1 MIPSILK
8 ICFLKFINLCKN
20 LSKLDKLN
28 DQESEGKILGLTKLK
43 LTPYTKI
50 AVPFLL
56 GRSIRG
62 LSFNKN
68 LKKDLFGNFIHEII
82 KGRDEDMIIESLFSH
97 LKNEKNSNAAI
108 SVGLK
113 NNHNLAK
120 YPAWALVMP
129 WETITIEKKFNI
141 YRKQFINSRSKHNVN
156 VKKNKNLNDEDIFYS
171 YEYAKSQYIQT
182 KKLLENIKKEGFKPL
197 RYDDSP
203 KIFVLINNNEWR
215 WCMSGEGNH
224 RAYISSLLGNEAFEC
239 VIESIVDKK
248 KISNFYNV
256 KSGLYS
262 YSEANSIFD
271 SYFSGRESLRGIV

>member
-1 MIPSILK
+1 MILK
-8 ICFLKFINLCKN
+8 IINFFFLILLDLCKSILN
-20 LSKLDKLN
+20 LKKLN
-28 DQESEGKILGLTKLK
+28 NDENKGKILKLTKLK
-43 LTPYTKI
+43 FTPNTKI
-50 AVPFLL
+50 TAPFNL

-62 LSFNKN
+62 LSFDKN
-68 LKKDLFGNFIHEII
+68 LKKDLFANFINQII
-82 KGRDEDMIIESLFSH
+82 KGMDEDMIIESLFSN
-97 LKNEKNSNAAI
+97 LKKEKNSNAAI

-129 WETITIEKKFNI
+129 WEPITIENKFNN
-141 YRKQFINSRSKHNVN
+141 YRKQFINSRSKHNIN
-156 VKKNKNLNDEDIFYS
+156 IKNNNDLNDEDIFYS

-182 KKLLENIKKEGFKPL
+182 KKLLENIKKEGFKSL
-197 RYDDSP
+197 RFDDSP
-203 KIFVLINNNEWR
+203 KIFILINNNEWR
-215 WCMSGEGNH
+215 WCMSGDGNH
-224 RAYISSLLGNEAFEC
+224 RAYISSLLGNETFEC

>member
-197 RYDDSP
+197 KFDDSP

-224 RAYISSLLGNEAFEC
+224 RAYISSLLGNEDFEC
-239 VIESIVDKK
+239 VIESIVEKK

-262 YSEANSIFD
+262 YSEANFIFD
-271 SYFSGRESLRGIV
+271 SYFSGSESLRGIV

>member
-1 MIPSILK
+1 MNLKIINFLFLILIDLCKSILN
-8 ICFLKFINLCKN
+8 LK
-20 LSKLDKLN
+20 KLN
-28 DQESEGKILGLTKLK
+28 NDENKGKILKLTKLK
-43 LTPYTKI
+43 FTPNTKI
-50 AVPFLL
+50 TAPFNL

-62 LSFNKN
+62 LSFDKN
-68 LKKDLFGNFIHEII
+68 LKKDLFANFINQII
-82 KGRDEDMIIESLFSH
+82 KGMDEDLIIESLFSN
-97 LKNEKNSNAAI
+97 LKKEKNSNAAI

-129 WETITIEKKFNI
+129 WEPITIENKFNN
-141 YRKQFINSRSKHNVN
+141 YRKQFINSRSKHNIN
-156 VKKNKNLNDEDIFYS
+156 IKNNNDLNDEDIFYS

-182 KKLLENIKKEGFKPL
+182 KKLLENIKKEGFKSL
-197 RYDDSP
+197 KFDDSP
-203 KIFVLINNNEWR
+203 KIFILINNNEWR
-215 WCMSGEGNH
+215 WCMSGDGNH
-224 RAYISSLLGNEAFEC
+224 RAYISSLLGNETFEC

>member
-8 ICFLKFINLCKN
+8 ISFLKFVNLCKN

-262 YSEANSIFD
+262 YSEANFIFD
-271 SYFSGRESLRGIV
+271 SYFSGGESLRGIV

>member
-1 MIPSILK
+1 MILK
-8 ICFLKFINLCKN
+8 IINFFFLILLDLCKSILN
-20 LSKLDKLN
+20 LKKLN
-28 DQESEGKILGLTKLK
+28 NDENKGKILKLTKLK
-43 LTPYTKI
+43 FTPNTKI
-50 AVPFLL
+50 TSPFNL

-62 LSFNKN
+62 LSFDKN
-68 LKKDLFGNFIHEII
+68 LKKDLFANFINQII
-82 KGRDEDMIIESLFSH
+82 KGMDEDLIIESLFSN
-97 LKNEKNSNAAI
+97 LKKEKNSNAAI

-129 WETITIEKKFNI
+129 WEPITIENKYNN
-141 YRKQFINSRSKHNVN
+141 YRKQFINSRSKHNIN
-156 VKKNKNLNDEDIFYS
+156 IKNNNDLNDEDIFYS

-182 KKLLENIKKEGFKPL
+182 KKLLENIKKEGFKSL
-197 RYDDSP
+197 KFDDSP
-203 KIFVLINNNEWR
+203 KIFILINNNEWR
-215 WCMSGEGNH
+215 WCMSGDGNH
-224 RAYISSLLGNEAFEC
+224 RAYISSLLGNETFEC

>member
-8 ICFLKFINLCKN
+8 ISFLKFINLCKN

-262 YSEANSIFD
+262 YSEANFIFD
-271 SYFSGRESLRGIV
+271 SYFSGGESLRGIV

>member
-8 ICFLKFINLCKN
+8 ISFLKFVNLCKN

-171 YEYAKSQYIQT
+171 YEYAKSQYIQS

-262 YSEANSIFD
+262 YSEANFIFD
-271 SYFSGRESLRGIV
+271 SYFSGGESLRGIV